1 MANNIEQMAAFFNNR
16 ADGYEEHMLSLED
29 SFNYYKA
36 LSKEITATND
46 KIEILDLGCGTG
58 LELKE
63 IFKKCPN
70 ANVTGI
76 DMSESML
83 ELLKAKY
90 IKFSKQI
97 RLINGSYLDATFP
110 ENKYDYVISSM
121 TMHHFTHD
129 VKRQL
134 YCNIKDYL
142 KKGTG
147 IYIEGDY
154 MVDDEKEKEHLL
166 EYYKKLEQLDNQ
178 LYHIDIPFSVDTQK
192 RLLIE
197 AGFNNVNVI
206 YQKENSAIL
215 IASII

>member
-1 MANNIEQMAAFFNNR
+1 MASNIEQMAEFFNNR
-16 ADGYEEHMLSLED
+16 AGGYEEHMLSSED
-29 SFNYYKA
+29 SFIYYKT
-36 LSKEITATND
+36 LSKEIISTHD

-58 LELKE
+58 LELEE

-70 ANVTGI
+70 VNITGI

-83 ELLKAKY
+83 ELLKAKH

-97 RLINGSYLDATFP
+97 KLIKGSYLDVSFP

-154 MVDDEKEKEHLL
+154 MVDDEKEKEHLI
-166 EYYKKLEQLDNQ
+166 EYYEKLKLLDNQ
-178 LYHIDIPFSVDTQK
+178 IYHIDIPFSVDTQK
-192 RLLIE
+192 RLLME
-197 AGFNNVNVI
+197 AGFSNVKVI
-206 YQKENSAIL
+206 YQKQNSAIL
-215 IASII
+215 IAYIV